1 MGNMGMLQLLSL
13 VVSLCILV
21 CFIIVLVKQ
30 FQIGGAVH
38 GIIGIITCTIWT
50 FIWGWINVGKANIKT
65 IMLVWTG
72 LIVLNIILS
81 IAGGGFN
88 FSYGTTTP

>member
-1 MGNMGMLQLLSL
+1 MGILQMLIL
-13 VVSLCILV
+13 VVWLGALV
-21 CFIIVLVKQ
+21 CAIIVLVKQ

-38 GIIGIITCTIWT
+38 GIIGIITCTIWA

-72 LIVLNIILS
+72 LIVVYFVLA
-81 IAGGGFN
+81 IAGGGFTYS
-88 FSYGTTTP
+88 FGTP